1 MKIIQGKYP
10 RKILSF
16 NCAIVKQGRE
26 PLGRSMSLA
35 VKHLMIP
42 KDIVKLVAAWFIR

>member
-10 RKILSF
+10 RKSF